1 MDDELQK
8 KPDMNFQELTTRVEE
23 ALREAGKRARKRAE
37 ETGVPLVMRENAGD
51 IISSRCVTDTTIET
65 LP

>member
-1 MDDELQK
+1 MDNGLQK
-8 KPDMNFQELTTRVEE
+8 KPDMNFQELTAHVEE
-23 ALREAGKRARKRAE
+23 ALREAGRRARKRAE

-51 IISSRCVTDTTIET
+51 MASSRCLTDTTIKS